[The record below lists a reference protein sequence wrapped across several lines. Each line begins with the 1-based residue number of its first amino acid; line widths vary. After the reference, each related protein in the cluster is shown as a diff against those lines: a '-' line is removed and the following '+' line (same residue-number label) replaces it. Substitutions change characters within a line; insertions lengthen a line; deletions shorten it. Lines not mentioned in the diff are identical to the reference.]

1 MTDSTRRN
9 SSTSTSS
16 NCPAEKTTSDK
27 NKTLQPIAP
36 SSTTTTTTTTA
47 TATAAGSTRP
57 TASPPRSSAAM
68 PPTKRRKVSIACHE
82 CRTHKTKCDGAQP
95 ICGSCRKKKLPEDAC
110 AYSPERGRRGVKNQY
125 VQLLED
131 KVKELQNAISKSQE
145 QQQQQQQQSNV
156 IQLPPLQA
164 SVMPAMEHRLIQ
176 QGHLNIPSSPSDNSN
191 MTPKPLRLST
201 TASVPTTTAAAAAA
215 IVSPR
220 RHREGSIQSLL
231 TTTST
236 ADWQQQQQQQQPIQH
251 SPASS
256 NQDADSMHDQQQQ
269 ETSAIDAMGAVTS
282 DTSNGQSEKEL
293 TRDHH
298 GQGYFGSSS
307 AGRFMKQLHDVID
320 KKTAAASAYPSNGS
334 NHSQGSPSS
343 MNSSTLRST
352 SAAQHLPQQRR
363 FSTTDLL
370 SDIVLPPRKVADGL
384 LESYWVYVHTLYPF
398 LHKPSF
404 LKTYALL
411 WDQSS
416 ASNSNNYNNNNT
428 AADEP
433 HDLYESENEPL
444 FQCTLN
450 LVFALGCQL
459 SPDTN
464 ENEREVASDVF
475 FQRSKKLLHFDIL
488 EAGNIKVV
496 QALLLMGQ
504 YLQCTKL
511 PGRCWIVVG
520 LAIRVAQG
528 IGLHLERKPENQLD
542 RELRRRLWGGCI
554 VLDRVISM
562 AYGRPFMIPIS
573 RDLKLP
579 QAIDDELLT
588 AAPRPPATQP
598 ASKPS
603 QMAFLVHTIQL
614 YEIMG
619 EILLTLYS
627 DGDTFGGAVDHASPS
642 ARSDIDGDNLA
653 TSLNSILKLE
663 MALCSW
669 KQDLPPFLQHDQSRD
684 AIFQM
689 EKDERE
695 AKKLLRQCNVLKA
708 RYLHVCILLYRPL
721 LVFYFTLEE
730 STHHQHSTLDPHQTT
745 TTAATDLQRSLFVQS
760 SQKCVM
766 IAQDLIKTISHNIK
780 AQLPAW
786 WYSIFYLYTAATV
799 LLMAR
804 LFPKI
809 RDVIGEESLLSSW
822 NECLRCMDEYQHYS
836 VSAKKCYSYLSEL
849 ENHVWA
855 ATHDQQ
861 DKDTSTMMS
870 SIQILGTLP
879 QRQQQMTGQIQLQ
892 ELPVQNQHPPNQPQQ
907 QNQQEQPHIATEYN
921 NTFHQNHTNLVE
933 NWDFDLMQQDMSWLG
948 RLPVYTDLESEYQN
962 SLNGQGWGGF
972 SFL

>member
-1 MTDSTRRN
+1 MTGSNRSSEIN
-9 SSTSTSS
+9 SDPS
-16 NCPAEKTTSDK
+16 EKTTGDK
-27 NKTLQPIAP
+27 NKPLQPIAP
-36 SSTTTTTTTTA
+36 SSTPGTEA
-47 TATAAGSTRP
+47 RK
-57 TASPPRSSAAM
+57 SPSSPSSNARSAV
-68 PPTKRRKVSIACHE
+68 PPTKRRKVSIACYE

-131 KVKELQNAISKSQE
+131 KVKELQTVISKTQE
-145 QQQQQQQQSNV
+145 QQSN
-156 IQLPPLQA
+156 IISLPPLTA
-164 SVMPAMEHRLIQ
+164 SVMPALETPHRLLHQ
-176 QGHLNIPSSPSDNSN
+176 SYFNIPSSPSDNITSR
-191 MTPKPLRLST
+191 PLSTITT
-201 TASVPTTTAAAAAA
+201 TASTNSNHT
-215 IVSPR
+215 R
-220 RHREGSIQSLL
+220 RHTEGSIQSLTT
-231 TTTST
+231 TTTSS
-236 ADWQQQQQQQQPIQH
+236 ADWQQHQLVQNSPSSQH
-251 SPASS
+251 DGESVS
-256 NQDADSMHDQQQQ
+256 DQQQ
-269 ETSAIDAMGAVTS
+269 TSSGIDAMGAVTS
-282 DTSNGQSEKEL
+282 DNGDQSERTL

-320 KKTAAASAYPSNGS
+320 KKTASNGS
-334 NHSQGSPSS
+334 NHSQGSPNSASS
-343 MNSSTLRST
+343 SFRSSSLQRDS
-352 SAAQHLPQQRR
+352 QQQQRR
-363 FSTTDLL
+363 FSTDLL
-370 SDIVLPPRKVADGL
+370 SNIVLPPRKIADGL
-384 LESYWVYVHTLYPF
+384 LDSYWVYVHTLYPF

-404 LKTYALL
+404 MKTYSLL
-411 WDQSS
+411 WDQTPS
-416 ASNSNNYNNNNT
+416 A
-428 AADEP
+428 AAAAATTTTNGDTIMDVP
-433 HDLYESENEPL
+433 YDLYDSENEPL

-488 EAGNIKVV
+488 EAGSIKVV

-528 IGLHLERKPENQLD
+528 IGLHLERKSENQLD

-588 AAPRPPATQP
+588 VAPRSPALQP
-598 ASKPS
+598 KTKPS

-627 DGDTFGGAVDHASPS
+627 DGETFGGAVDNAFPS
-642 ARSDIDGDNLA
+642 ARSEIDGSNLA
-653 TSLNSILKLE
+653 TSLNSIIKLE
-663 MALCSW
+663 MALSSW
-669 KQDLPPFLQHDQSRD
+669 KQNLPPFLQHDQSMD
-684 AIFQM
+684 SMFLL
-689 EKDERE
+689 EKDITA

-730 STHHQHSTLDPHQTT
+730 SSHYNHPHAEYATT
-745 TTAATDLQRSLFVQS
+745 TPTDLQKSLFVQS

-809 RDVIGEESLLSSW
+809 RDVIGHDSLLSSW
-822 NECLRCMDEYQHYS
+822 NECLRCMNEYQHYS

-861 DKDTSTMMS
+861 NNNASNTMS

-879 QRQQQMTGQIQLQ
+879 HRQQHGQIQLQ
-892 ELPVQNQHPPNQPQQ
+892 ELPVQPQQKQQKQQPQQ
-907 QNQQEQPHIATEYN
+907 QQKQEQQQQQQQQQPQQSTEFST
-921 NTFHQNHTNLVE
+921 TFNYSNSSIE
-933 NWDFDLMQQDMSWLG
+933 SWDFDLMQQDMSWLG

-962 SLNGQGWGGF
+962 SLGENGLGGF

>member
-1 MTDSTRRN
+1 MTSRPLL
-9 SSTSTSS
+9 SSTANS
-16 NCPAEKTTSDK
+16 ATT
-27 NKTLQPIAP
+27 I
-36 SSTTTTTTTTA
+36 TA
-47 TATAAGSTRP
+47 T
-57 TASPPRSSAAM
+57 
-68 PPTKRRKVSIACHE
+68 
-82 CRTHKTKCDGAQP
+82 
-95 ICGSCRKKKLPEDAC
+95 
-110 AYSPERGRRGVKNQY
+110 
-125 VQLLED
+125 
-131 KVKELQNAISKSQE
+131 
-145 QQQQQQQQSNV
+145 
-156 IQLPPLQA
+156 
-164 SVMPAMEHRLIQ
+164 
-176 QGHLNIPSSPSDNSN
+176 
-191 MTPKPLRLST
+191 
-201 TASVPTTTAAAAAA
+201 
-215 IVSPR
+215 VSPR
-220 RHREGSIQSLL
+220 RRTDTSIPSLLL

-236 ADWQQQQQQQQPIQH
+236 ADWQQSVQHSPSSQQDVDITCDQQQQQQ
-251 SPASS
+251 
-256 NQDADSMHDQQQQ
+256 Q
-269 ETSAIDAMGAVTS
+269 EASAIDAMGAVTS
-282 DTSNGQSEKEL
+282 DSNNQSEKEL

-307 AGRFMKQLHDVID
+307 AGRFMRQLHDVID
-320 KKTAAASAYPSNGS
+320 KKTASAYPSNGS
-334 NHSQGSPSS
+334 NHSQGSPNS
-343 MNSSTLRST
+343 MSSTHRSN
-352 SAAQHLPQQRR
+352 SVQQSQRR

-404 LKTYALL
+404 LKTYSLL

-416 ASNSNNYNNNNT
+416 TTSNSVDAPY
-428 AADEP
+428 
-433 HDLYESENEPL
+433 DLYESENEPL

-488 EAGNIKVV
+488 EAGSIKVV

-528 IGLHLERKPENQLD
+528 IGLHLERKSENQLD

-588 AAPRPPATQP
+588 VAPCPPAKQP
-598 ASKPS
+598 EAKPS
-603 QMAFLVHTIQL
+603 QMAFLVHTIKL

-642 ARSDIDGDNLA
+642 ARSEIDGNNLA

-663 MALCSW
+663 IALCSW
-669 KQDLPPFLQHDQSRD
+669 KQDLPPFLRHDQSRD
-684 AIFQM
+684 AIFLL
-689 EKDERE
+689 ERDENE
-695 AKKLLRQCNVLKA
+695 ARKLLRQCNVLKA

-730 STHHQHSTLDPHQTT
+730 STNHQHNSLDQTT
-745 TTAATDLQRSLFVQS
+745 TATDLQRSLFVQS

-861 DKDTSTMMS
+861 DKHTSTMMS

-879 QRQQQMTGQIQLQ
+879 QRQPMNGQIQLQ
-892 ELPVQNQHPPNQPQQ
+892 ELPVQIQQ
-907 QNQQEQPHIATEYN
+907 QQQQQQQQEQQTQHATEYTFNYN
-921 NTFHQNHTNLVE
+921 NNSNIE

-962 SLNGQGWGGF
+962 SLNGHGWGGC

>member
-1 MTDSTRRN
+1 MTDGIRRD
-9 SSTSTSS
+9 STSS
-16 NCPAEKTTSDK
+16 SQQGEKTTGDK
-27 NKTLQPIAP
+27 NKATLPLQPIAP
-36 SSTTTTTTTTA
+36 SSTNTTHA
-47 TATAAGSTRP
+47 NSPLSKP
-57 TASPPRSSAAM
+57 TASPRSTV

-131 KVKELQNAISKSQE
+131 KVKELQSAISKSQE
-145 QQQQQQQQSNV
+145 QQHQQSNV
-156 IQLPPLQA
+156 IQLPPLTA
-164 SVMPAMEHRLIQ
+164 TVMPSMDNRLIQ
-176 QGHLNIPSSPSDNSN
+176 QSHLNIPSSPSDNSI
-191 MTPKPLRLST
+191 TPRPLRLST
-201 TASVPTTTAAAAAA
+201 AASAPTITASTA
-215 IVSPR
+215 SPR
-220 RHREGSIQSLL
+220 RHTEGSIQSLL
-231 TTTST
+231 TPTST
-236 ADWQQQQQQQQPIQH
+236 AEWQQQPTTTIQH
-251 SPASS
+251 SPSS
-256 NQDADSMHDQQQQ
+256 SQQDADDSQQ
-269 ETSAIDAMGAVTS
+269 EASAIDAMGAVTS
-282 DTSNGQSEKEL
+282 DSNNQGEKEL

-320 KKTAAASAYPSNGS
+320 KKTASAAVHPSNGS
-334 NHSQGSPSS
+334 NHSQGSP
-343 MNSSTLRST
+343 NSINSTIRSNPL
-352 SAAQHLPQQRR
+352 QPQRR

-404 LKTYALL
+404 LKTYSML
-411 WDQSS
+411 WDHSS
-416 ASNSNNYNNNNT
+416 STGNSNSSSST
-428 AADEP
+428 ADGP
-433 HDLYESENEPL
+433 YYDLYESENEPL

-528 IGLHLERKPENQLD
+528 IGLHLERKSENQLD

-579 QAIDDELLT
+579 QVIDDELLT
-588 AAPRPPATQP
+588 VAPHPPAQQP

-603 QMAFLVHTIQL
+603 QMAFLVHTIKL

-642 ARSDIDGDNLA
+642 ARSEIDGDNLA

-669 KQDLPPFLQHDQSRD
+669 KQDLPPFLQHDQSRN

-689 EKDERE
+689 EKDELE
-695 AKKLLRQCNVLKA
+695 SKKLLRQCNVLKA

-730 STHHQHSTLDPHQTT
+730 STNHQHNTSDQTT
-745 TTAATDLQRSLFVQS
+745 ATHTATDLQRSLFVQS

-822 NECLRCMDEYQHYS
+822 NECLRCMGEYQHYS

-879 QRQQQMTGQIQLQ
+879 QRQQMNGQIQLQ
-892 ELPVQNQHPPNQPQQ
+892 ELPIQNEHSSNHQQ
-907 QNQQEQPHIATEYN
+907 QQQQHLQQQQQTQQATTEYTTTAFN
-921 NTFHQNHTNLVE
+921 YNHSNIE

-962 SLNGQGWGGF
+962 SLNGWGGF

>member
-1 MTDSTRRN
+1 MTDARRD
-9 SSTSTSS
+9 STSS
-16 NCPAEKTTSDK
+16 HHGEKITADK
-27 NKTLQPIAP
+27 NKATPPLQPLQPIAP
-36 SSTTTTTTTTA
+36 SSTNTTQASSPSKSTT
-47 TATAAGSTRP
+47 
-57 TASPPRSSAAM
+57 SPHSAV

-131 KVKELQNAISKSQE
+131 KVKELQKAIGKSQE
-145 QQQQQQQQSNV
+145 QQKPSV
-156 IQLPPLQA
+156 IQLPPLTA
-164 SVMPAMEHRLIQ
+164 SMVPSMENRLIQ
-176 QGHLNIPSSPSDNSN
+176 QNHLNIPSSPSDNN
-191 MTPKPLRLST
+191 MTPRPLRLST
-201 TASVPTTTAAAAAA
+201 AANAPTITATASPC
-215 IVSPR
+215 
-220 RHREGSIQSLL
+220 RHTEGSIQSII
-231 TTTST
+231 TPTST
-236 ADWQQQQQQQQPIQH
+236 ADWQQPVQH
-251 SPASS
+251 SPSPS
-256 NQDADSMHDQQQQ
+256 QDAVSTHDPQQ
-269 ETSAIDAMGAVTS
+269 EVSAIDAMGAVTS
-282 DTSNGQSEKEL
+282 DSNNQSEKEL

-307 AGRFMKQLHDVID
+307 AGRFMRQLHDVID
-320 KKTAAASAYPSNGS
+320 KKTSSAYPSNGS

-343 MNSSTLRST
+343 INSTIRSN
-352 SAAQHLPQQRR
+352 SVQQPPQRR

-404 LKTYALL
+404 LRTYSLL

-416 ASNSNNYNNNNT
+416 TGSST
-428 AADEP
+428 ADDP
-433 HDLYESENEPL
+433 YDLYESENEPL

-475 FQRSKKLLHFDIL
+475 FQRSKRLLHFDIL

-528 IGLHLERKPENQLD
+528 IGLHLERKSENQLD

-562 AYGRPFMIPIS
+562 AYGRPFMVPIS

-579 QAIDDELLT
+579 QVIDDELLT
-588 AAPRPPATQP
+588 VAPHPPANQP
-598 ASKPS
+598 ESKPS
-603 QMAFLVHTIQL
+603 QMAFLVHTIKL

-642 ARSDIDGDNLA
+642 ARSEIDGDNLA

-684 AIFQM
+684 AIFRM
-689 EKDERE
+689 EKDENE

-730 STHHQHSTLDPHQTT
+730 STNHQHSTSDQTSAAHT
-745 TTAATDLQRSLFVQS
+745 ATDLQRSLFVQS
-760 SQKCVM
+760 SQKCVL

-809 RDVIGEESLLSSW
+809 RDVIGEESLLLSW
-822 NECLRCMDEYQHYS
+822 NECLRCMGEYQHYS
-836 VSAKKCYSYLSEL
+836 ASDKKCYSYLSEL
-849 ENHVWA
+849 EHHVWA

-861 DKDTSTMMS
+861 DKNTSTMMS
-870 SIQILGTLP
+870 SIQILGTLS
-879 QRQQQMTGQIQLQ
+879 QRQQMSGQIQLQ
-892 ELPVQNQHPPNQPQQ
+892 ELPVQNQYPPSQQ
-907 QNQQEQPHIATEYN
+907 QQQQQQTQHATEYTFNDN
-921 NTFHQNHTNLVE
+921 NSNIE

-962 SLNGQGWGGF
+962 SLNGHGWGGF

>member
-1 MTDSTRRN
+1 MIVTKGSDDS
-9 SSTSTSS
+9 SKPS
-16 NCPAEKTTSDK
+16 EKTTGDK
-27 NKTLQPIAP
+27 NKPLQPLQPIAP
-36 SSTTTTTTTTA
+36 SSTLGTEARKSPLSPSANTR
-47 TATAAGSTRP
+47 STV
-57 TASPPRSSAAM
+57 

-95 ICGSCRKKKLPEDAC
+95 ICGSCQKKKLPEDAC

-131 KVKELQNAISKSQE
+131 KVKELQTVISKSQE
-145 QQQQQQQQSNV
+145 QQSNV
-156 IQLPPLQA
+156 IHLPPLA
-164 SVMPAMEHRLIQ
+164 TSVMPALGNSNRLLHQ
-176 QGHLNIPSSPSDNSN
+176 NYFNIPSSPSDNITSR
-191 MTPKPLRLST
+191 PLS
-201 TASVPTTTAAAAAA
+201 TAAAAAA
-215 IVSPR
+215 AGTASTASTAATTTAAATTTTATTTPSSHTR
-220 RHREGSIQSLL
+220 RHTEGSIHER
-231 TTTST
+231 T
-236 ADWQQQQQQQQPIQH
+236 
-251 SPASS
+251 
-256 NQDADSMHDQQQQ
+256 
-269 ETSAIDAMGAVTS
+269 
-282 DTSNGQSEKEL
+282 L

-307 AGRFMKQLHDVID
+307 AGRFMKQLHDAID
-320 KKTAAASAYPSNGS
+320 KKTASNGS
-334 NHSQGSPSS
+334 NHSQGSPNSA
-343 MNSSTLRST
+343 NSSFRS
-352 SAAQHLPQQRR
+352 SFQRDPQQRR
-363 FSTTDLL
+363 FSTDLL
-370 SDIVLPPRKVADGL
+370 SNIVLPPRKVADSL

-404 LKTYALL
+404 MKTYSLL
-411 WDQSS
+411 WDQTGGSINES
-416 ASNSNNYNNNNT
+416 Y
-428 AADEP
+428 
-433 HDLYESENEPL
+433 DLYESENEPL

-464 ENEREVASDVF
+464 ESEREVASDVF

-488 EAGNIKVV
+488 EAGSIKVV

-528 IGLHLERKPENQLD
+528 IGLHLERKSENQLD

-588 AAPRPPATQP
+588 VAPRPPALQP
-598 ASKPS
+598 KTKPS

-627 DGDTFGGAVDHASPS
+627 DGETFGGAMDTAFPS
-642 ARSDIDGDNLA
+642 ARSEIDGSNLA
-653 TSLNSILKLE
+653 TSLNSIIKLE
-663 MALCSW
+663 MALSSW
-669 KQDLPPFLQHDQSRD
+669 KQNLPPFLQHDQGSD
-684 AIFQM
+684 SIFLL
-689 EKDERE
+689 EKDENE
-695 AKKLLRQCNVLKA
+695 AKKLLRQ
-708 RYLHVCILLYRPL
+708 YLHVCILLYRPL

-730 STHHQHSTLDPHQTT
+730 STSHHHHHHHHHYADHAVTT
-745 TTAATDLQRSLFVQS
+745 PTDLQKSLFVQS
-760 SQKCVM
+760 SQKCVK

-809 RDVIGEESLLSSW
+809 RDVIGHDSLLSSW
-822 NECLRCMDEYQHYS
+822 NECLRCMKEYQHYS
-836 VSAKKCYSYLSEL
+836 VSAKKCYAYLSEL

-855 ATHDQQ
+855 ATHG
-861 DKDTSTMMS
+861 K
-870 SIQILGTLP
+870 LYAAGL
-879 QRQQQMTGQIQLQ
+879 
-892 ELPVQNQHPPNQPQQ
+892 
-907 QNQQEQPHIATEYN
+907 
-921 NTFHQNHTNLVE
+921 
-933 NWDFDLMQQDMSWLG
+933 
-948 RLPVYTDLESEYQN
+948 LEAMLTHN
-962 SLNGQGWGGF
+962 R
-972 SFL
+972 